1 VLSPKPIPVNLSAR
15 RLSIFLPTLALL
27 LLVCLKAA
35 QAASNP
41 LVVGSARFT
50 VITPNCIR
58 LEYAPNGAFVDTPSL
73 FAADRAARFNNF
85 RLDQTGATTIVDT
98 GAIRLTYSPNG
109 LSFSG
114 SNLRAE
120 IKKGAGTVAWA
131 PGASNPGNLGG
142 TARTLDGAT
151 GPFDLGQGVLSR
163 DGWYL
168 LDDSRDPLLTADWVQ
183 SRPSAAGTDWY
194 LFGYGDDYRAALKSL
209 TAIGGPVPLPRKYAL
224 GTWYSRYWPFSSDDY
239 RQIVREYGQHDFP
252 LDNMVLD
259 MDWHRDGWTGWS
271 WNRKLLPDAEALL
284 PWLHSQGLH
293 VTLNLHPA
301 DGVAPHEDQYAAF
314 MQALGADPVTRQ
326 TIPFDAGSKTYMDAL
341 FSTVFAPLEK
351 DGVDFWWLD
360 WQQGQFTRSVPD
372 LTNLFW
378 LNTLLYDRT
387 AQGGQ
392 RGLSFS
398 RWAGWGDHRHPIHFS
413 GDANT
418 GFPMLAFEV
427 PFTSTAGNVGCFFW
441 SHDIGGHM
449 GGRNEESYARWCQFG
464 ATSPVLRS
472 HSTRDAQTDRRPW
485 NYPQWAEDSMR
496 VSFHLRSELFPYL
509 YTNAAQSARDT
520 VPLDRPLYLDNPRE
534 ENAYHNAQEYFL
546 GDNLLVAPIVT
557 AGVGPGRVASQ
568 TVWFPSGTWYN
579 EFTGERYT
587 GGTDALVAADI
598 AEFPL
603 YVRGGVPVPMQPYTP
618 RMGTAPLTTLRV
630 RCYPGADGQTGR
642 STLYEDDGVTTAYE
656 RGQSAA
662 TPLSYTRRGNVVTV
676 TVGAAKGHYTGQPAQ
691 RAVVIELPDTARATK
706 AMLDGKPLAVVY
718 DAARYTNKIVL
729 PARSIG
735 QAVTVVVQAVP
746 GGWKALGLQAG
757 IRHIAGVSG
766 VGAEVS
772 TSSLSSTQDM
782 MLAAMGVGLVHK
794 NEGVYLYHGR
804 IRDLFYA
811 PRGLLD
817 GNQVQVGGATVALPL
832 AGAPLEVTGPPH
844 TWRGRT
850 VFAPAQVSFRMS
862 GVTWHL
868 PAVPPPGNE
877 LTTEDNVAG
886 TAKVTVSGT
895 EGGYSAEGAA
905 DGVVGGYPGDKSQ
918 EWSAGSTV
926 GATLTLTWATP
937 QTIDRVLLYDR
948 PNLTDQITSG
958 EITFSD
964 GTMLP
969 VGALP
974 DDASKP
980 FELRFPAKT
989 VTSLTFKVTGVK
1001 AGTQNAGL
1009 AEIAVF
1015 RAKGK

>member
-1 VLSPKPIPVNLSAR
+1 MR
-15 RLSIFLPTLALL
+15 RLSIFLPVLALL
-27 LLVCLKAA
+27 LLVCLQPS
-35 QAASNP
+35 QAAPNP
-41 LVVGSARFT
+41 VVVGQARFT
-50 VITPNCIR
+50 VITPQCVR
-58 LEYAPNGAFVDTPSL
+58 MEYAPDGAFVDAPSL
-73 FAADRAARFNNF
+73 FAANRAARFGGF
-85 RLDQTGATTIVDT
+85 RLDQTGGATVIDT
-98 GAIRLTYSPNG
+98 GLIRLTYTPNG

-120 IKKGAGTVAWA
+120 IKKGAGTAAWA
-131 PGASNPGNLGG
+131 PGAVSLGNLGG

-168 LDDSRDPLLTADWVQ
+168 LDDSRSPLLTSDWVQ
-183 SRPSAAGTDWY
+183 SRPPTAGTDWY
-194 LFGYGDDYRAALKSL
+194 LFGYGDNYRAALKSL
-209 TAIGGPVPLPRKYAL
+209 TAVGGPVPLPRKYAL
-224 GTWYSRYWPFSSDDY
+224 GTWYSRYWPFSSNDY
-239 RQIVREYGQHDFP
+239 RQLVREYGQHDFP
-252 LDNMVLD
+252 LDDMVLD

-271 WNRKLLPDAEALL
+271 WNRTLLPDAEALL

-314 MQALGADPVTRQ
+314 MQAMGADPAPKR

-360 WQQGQFTRSVPD
+360 WQQYPNTHSVPD

-387 AQGGQ
+387 ARGGQ

-449 GGRNEESYARWCQFG
+449 GGRNEESYTRWVQFG

-485 NYPQWAEDSMR
+485 NYPKWAEDSMR
-496 VSFHLRSELFPYL
+496 ISFHLRSELFPYL
-509 YTNAAQSARDT
+509 YTSAAQSARET
-520 VPLDRPLYLDNPRE
+520 VPLDRPLYFDNPRE
-534 ENAYHNAQEYFL
+534 ENAYHNAQEYQF
-546 GDNLLVAPIVT
+546 GDNLLVAPVVT

-568 TVWFPSGTWYN
+568 TVWFPPGTWYN
-579 EFTGERYT
+579 YFTGERYM
-587 GGTDALVAADI
+587 GGTDVLVAADI
-598 AEFPL
+598 NEFPL

-618 RMGTAPLTTLRV
+618 RMGTTALTTLRV

-642 STLYEDDGVTTAYE
+642 SNLYEDDGVSTAYE
-656 RGQSAA
+656 RGQSAT
-662 TPLSYTRRGNVVTV
+662 TPLSYTRRGSVVSI
-676 TVGAAKGHYTGQPAQ
+676 TVGATRGHYAGQPAR

-706 AMLDGKPLAVVY
+706 ATLNGKPLAVAY
-718 DAARYTNKIVL
+718 DDATYTTRITL
-729 PARSIG
+729 PARPVG
-735 QAVTVVVQAVP
+735 QAVAVVVQATP
-746 GGWKALGLQAG
+746 GGWNALSAQAG
-757 IRHIAGVSG
+757 VRRIASVSG
-766 VGAEVS
+766 AGTQVS
-772 TSSLSSTQDM
+772 TSQFSSSQDM

-794 NEGVYLYHGR
+794 NEGAYLYHGTV
-804 IRDLFYA
+804 RDLFYA

-817 GNQVQVGGATVALPL
+817 GNQVKVGDAAVALPL
-832 AGAPLEVTGPPH
+832 SGAPLEVTGPPH

-850 VFAPAQVSFRMS
+850 VFAPAQVTFKI
-862 GVTWHL
+862 GGQTYHL
-868 PAVPPPGNE
+868 PSAPPSDNE
-877 LTTEDNVAG
+877 LMTEENVAG
-886 TAKVTVSGT
+886 TAKVTASGA
-895 EGGYSAEGAA
+895 EGGYSAEGAV
-905 DGVVGGYPGDKSQ
+905 DGVIGGYPGDKGQ
-918 EWSAGSTV
+918 EWSAGGTV

-937 QTIDRVLLYDR
+937 QTIDRILLYDR
-948 PNLTDQITSG
+948 PNTTDQITSG
-958 EITFSD
+958 GIALSD
-964 GTMLP
+964 GSTLP

-974 DDASKP
+974 DDAKAP
-980 FELRFPAKT
+980 LELRFPPKT
-989 VTSLTFKVTGVK
+989 VTALTFKVTGVK
-1001 AGTQNAGL
+1001 PGTQNAGL

-1015 RAKGK
+1015 QATRK

>member
-1 VLSPKPIPVNLSAR
+1 MLFPKSFRFTVLVLA
-15 RLSIFLPTLALL
+15 FLI
-27 LLVCLKAA
+27 LVFLRAV
-35 QAASNP
+35 QAAPNP
-41 LVVGSARFT
+41 VVVGQARFT
-50 VITPNCIR
+50 VITPQCIR
-58 LEYAPNGAFVDTPSL
+58 AEYAPTRAFVDSPSL
-73 FAADRAARFNNF
+73 FAANRAARFNGFGLSRNG
-85 RLDQTGATTIVDT
+85 DAMTIDT
-98 GAIRLTYSPNG
+98 GAIRLTYTPNG

-120 IKKGAGTVAWA
+120 VKKGTQTVAWA

-168 LDDSRDPLLTADWVQ
+168 LDDSRSPLLTADWVQ
-183 SRPSAAGTDWY
+183 SRPQSAGTDWY

-224 GTWYSRYWPFSSDDY
+224 GAWYSRYWPFSSNDY

-271 WNRKLLPDAEALL
+271 WNRTLLPDAEALL

-314 MQALGADPVTRQ
+314 MHAMGADPATKQ
-326 TIPFDAGSKTYMDAL
+326 TLPFDAGSKVYMDAL

-360 WQQGQFTRSVPD
+360 WQQYPNTRSIPD

-378 LNTLLYDRT
+378 LNTLLYDHT
-387 AQGGQ
+387 AQNGQ

-449 GGRNEESYARWCQFG
+449 GGRNEESYTRWVQFG

-485 NYPQWAEDSMR
+485 NYPKWAEDSMR
-496 VSFHLRSELFPYL
+496 VSFHLRSELFPYI
-509 YTNAAQSARDT
+509 YTSAAQSARDT
-520 VPLDRPLYLDNPRE
+520 VPLDRPLYLDYGRG
-534 ENAYHNAQEYFL
+534 ENAYHNAQEYLL
-546 GDNLLVAPIVT
+546 GDNILVAPIVT
-557 AGVGPGRVASQ
+557 AGVGPGRVATQ
-568 TVWFPSGTWYN
+568 TVWFPAGTWYN
-579 EFTGERYT
+579 QFTGERYA

-598 AEFPL
+598 NEFPL
-603 YVRGGVPVPMQPYTP
+603 YVRGGVPLPMQPYQP
-618 RMGTAPLTTLRV
+618 RMGTAPLNTLRV
-630 RCYPGADGQTGR
+630 RCYPGADGLTGR

-656 RGQSAA
+656 RGQSAT
-662 TPLSYTRRGNVVTV
+662 TPLSYSRHGSVMTV
-676 TVGAAKGHYTGQPAQ
+676 TVGAARGYYAGQPA
-691 RAVVIELPDTARATK
+691 RRTLVIELPDTARATE
-706 AMLDGKPLAVVY
+706 ATLNGRRLAVAY
-718 DAARYTNKIVL
+718 DAATFTNRITL
-729 PARSIG
+729 PARPIG
-735 QAVTVVVQAVP
+735 QAVAVVIRAVP
-746 GGWKALGLQAG
+746 GGWDALHGRAADRRVL
-757 IRHIAGVSG
+757 
-766 VGAEVS
+766 GAEPPKNSNLS
-772 TSSLSSTQDM
+772 TPGQQDAV
-782 MLAAMGVGLVHK
+782 LAAMGIGLVHK
-794 NEGVYLYHGR
+794 NEGTYLYHGTV
-804 IRDLFYA
+804 RDLFYA
-811 PRGLLD
+811 PRGVLD

-832 AGAPLEVTGPPH
+832 SGAPLEVTGPPH

-850 VFAPAQVSFRMS
+850 VFAPAQVSFAIK
-862 GVTWHL
+862 GVTYHL
-868 PAVPPPGNE
+868 SSAPSSDSD

-886 TAKVTVSGT
+886 TAKVTASGA
-895 EGGYSAEGAA
+895 EGGYSAEGAV

-918 EWSAGSTV
+918 EWSAGGTV

-937 QTIDRVLLYDR
+937 QTIDRIRLYDR
-948 PNLTDQITSG
+948 PNTTDQITSG
-958 EITFSD
+958 EVTFSD
-964 GTMLP
+964 GTTLP

-974 DDASKP
+974 DDAKTP
-980 FELRFPAKT
+980 LELRFPAKV

-1001 AGTQNAGL
+1001 TGTQNAGL

-1015 RAKGK
+1015 QATGK